1 MGEKRTLRS
10 LIEIVQLVEDRD
22 EVVYVRYSRGP
33 EVDAGQVS
41 RDFEA
46 EVDLP
51 GLSVSTVTPPSWW
64 TRSTVD
70 WVARRLCKYLDLGRE
85 RDNRPWLLVGREVG
99 TGPDHEPLVIDPTSL
114 GWVSEA
120 AVDEARRH
128 YAIAFRG
135 DGLKDK

>member
-1 MGEKRTLRS
+1 MGEVRTLRS
-10 LIEIVQLVEDRD
+10 LIEIVQVVEDCD
-22 EVVYVRYSRGP
+22 DVVYVRYSRGP
-33 EVDAGQVS
+33 EADAHRVS

-51 GLSVSTVTPPSWW
+51 GLSVSTLTPPSWW

-70 WVARRLCKYLDLGRE
+70 WVARRLCKYLDLGKE
-85 RDNRPWLLVGREVG
+85 RGNRPWLLVGREVG
-99 TGPDHEPLVIDPTSL
+99 TGPDHEPLVVDPTPL
-114 GWVSEA
+114 GRVSDA

-128 YAIAFRG
+128 YAVAFRG